1 MTPIDSTDLVIS
13 SKDLIKSRNH
23 YINYVY
29 SEEEKSKLTN
39 TLDIGKVISL
49 SFESTLSQNRNENY
63 RFLASVSAI
72 IVQNCIITLAPVK
85 TKLNFTV
92 ERHYCVRNSVLNS
105 KITIPN
111 ILKEEVEYLE
121 KTLDVNE
128 VIFEALSLEIPDYPR
143 RKNAQFKGISVTQNG
158 LKPLEEPEDNPFSA
172 LKDLIS

>member
-1 MTPIDSTDLVIS
+1 
-13 SKDLIKSRNH
+13 
-23 YINYVY
+23 
-29 SEEEKSKLTN
+29 
-39 TLDIGKVISL
+39 
-49 SFESTLSQNRNENY
+49 
-63 RFLASVSAI
+63 
-72 IVQNCIITLAPVK
+72 
-85 TKLNFTV
+85 
-92 ERHYCVRNSVLNS
+92 S